1 MLLKS
6 LYTKS
11 TISEGKINF
20 FKGFLYRPGDVGTSE
35 FFQKY
40 GMSFFSWEYF
50 FLVILSISTV
60 SIFLFF
66 LYKKKWNI
74 YISK

>member
-11 TISEGKINF
+11 TISEGEMNF

-40 GMSFFSWEYF
+40 GMSFFRGNIF
-50 FLVILSISTV
+50 F
-60 SIFLFF
+60 
-66 LYKKKWNI
+66 
-74 YISK
+74 